1 MKTLGLI
8 FLITIY
14 SLSSFGLGVEKFYC
28 CGHLKSMSLS
38 LISSEKNKCAKEG
51 ATSGCCKS
59 KFQSLKVKDNHV
71 LAVNSTLGKSFSFA
85 PILNFYEPAGSSKTV
100 LDFVFS
106 RNYSPPLLVSSVP
119 LYISNSV
126 FRI

>member
-14 SLSSFGLGVEKFYC
+14 SISSFGLGIEKFYC
-28 CGHLKSMSLS
+28 CGHLKSVSVS
-38 LISSEKNKCAKEG
+38 LIASGKNKCGKTG
-51 ATSGCCKS
+51 PTSGCCKTTF
-59 KFQSLKVKDNHV
+59 KYFKVKDNHV
-71 LAVNSTLGKSFSFA
+71 FAVYNNTFKNISFE
-85 PILNFYEPAGSSKTV
+85 PILSIYEPAGFFK
-100 LDFVFS
+100 FEKVFQTD
-106 RNYSPPLLVSSVP
+106 YSLPPPLSPHVP